1 VANKSTFTCHVWTPQ
16 KVVEP
21 GAAAEFGLSEKP
33 THYQAL
39 RTLANRLV
47 GILHGCLR
55 THTLYDQH
63 LAWQNEPDK
72 CRDGASGE
80 PHNVPEA
87 PFDSTQSDLLDGK
100 GPGPVIAVPQPA
112 WAHADVHNVVIMSAL
127 NPVRVLSEVGLQTA
141 ITVDARR
148 NVGNPLTLHGHL
160 VVPPDDQRYLSKGG
174 QIAKLPRTAT
184 RVEDQLAS
192 PRRGD
197 ANQCRLWCA
206 VRPAGSYDR

>member
-1 VANKSTFTCHVWTPQ
+1 MANQSTFSCQVWTPQ

-33 THYQAL
+33 THHQAL

-87 PFDSTQSDLLDGK
+87 PFDSTQNDLLDGK

-127 NPVRVLSEVGLQTA
+127 NPVRVLSEVGLQTT
-141 ITVDARR
+141 ITVDAHR
-148 NVGNPLTLHGHL
+148 NRQSPH
-160 VVPPDDQRYLSKGG
+160 PARSSRCP
-174 QIAKLPRTAT
+174 T
-184 RVEDQLAS
+184 R
-192 PRRGD
+192 
-197 ANQCRLWCA
+197 
-206 VRPAGSYDR
+206 

>member
-1 VANKSTFTCHVWTPQ
+1 MPRPLVDHAPLVDPSTGSAQ
-16 KVVEP
+16 Q
-21 GAAAEFGLSEKP
+21 GARSPWVLHRVPNALAAPPAGVDACPCFRSGGVGLTKDRVRRR
-33 THYQAL
+33 L
-39 RTLANRLV
+39 RTVA
-47 GILHGCLR
+47 
-55 THTLYDQH
+55 
-63 LAWQNEPDK
+63 AMAP
-72 CRDGASGE
+72 SGE

-112 WAHADVHNVVIMSAL
+112 WAHADVRNVVIMSAL
-127 NPVRVLSEVGLQTA
+127 HTVRVLSEVGLQTA

-148 NVGNPLTLHGHL
+148 NVGDPLTLHGHL
-160 VVPPDDQRYLSKGG
+160 VVPPDDQRYLSEGG